1 MRTLKKSLALVLA
14 IVLVV
19 GVCVFNVA
27 AFTDDEAI
35 TSDEA
40 VAVLS
45 GIGVIKG
52 RDTGAFDPTATL
64 TRAEAA
70 TIITRLKGQ
79 EDLQAKSYFDDMQ
92 GHWAESY
99 VAYCAAEGI
108 VNGVGDNKFDPD
120 AKLTGNQWGKMLLVA
135 MGFDP
140 AETGLDKGDTW
151 EVAVAKLV
159 KDKKLKVGVETL
171 DMNAPISREQTCVL
185 AFNALPQSVS
195 GERAYVVEGVVFDN
209 ATDAM
214 LYSLISH
221 KDITVTTP
229 SDALQAN
236 FPSLAE
242 TAAEDDFGRPAHQWT
257 YGEGVDKEVLYT
269 EVEAPA
275 YSYVATKAETVSVDV
290 LNSNLKLK
298 TAKTML
304 TGSPVVLVNGDAG
317 TAYVA
322 GDLVEVYTDKQEAQ
336 KVVIS
341 HYDLATITK
350 IDDLTKAE
358 KSALAEDDL
367 STVKIDIKLAG
378 GTELKKIYDGKF
390 TNFGYAEGEYV
401 LVAMNSAKEI
411 IDSQKA
417 ETISGKI
424 DALKGAE
431 VRINGEFYGIATK
444 TIGSVTATRG
454 TEATWALDAAGDLA
468 ANVEVKEAATKSTD
482 YAMIYN
488 VVATES
494 ETGGLN
500 PDGYD
505 DSTTSKNYTVYAV
518 LTDGTK
524 ISAPAW
530 TDKDGK
536 VQKAVSDFSAPVVK
550 AYEMKDGKFKI
561 VEGEYGEAKFA
572 ENVTLNK
579 SQTAVAT
586 DAYATSSTVYISGAK
601 VEKDGKTTF
610 QVSTIVGVANA
621 KLSNADISYV
631 VNKKEVLYVFT
642 ADGISAAEEEP
653 EYAVAIMADAV
664 PTETADE
671 DDNVVYT
678 YTVII
683 DGAEASLDSDALLSV
698 TKGQIFE
705 YEASGTTISVKKVY
719 DFATDGVVLSF
730 VQDGGTQV
738 RVDGDD
744 TVYSQASAKV
754 YAFNEDGEIEA
765 GTLKEGQ
772 KVILIANDKGVISYA
787 FIEYVAE
794 T

>member
-19 GVCVFNVA
+19 GVCVFNAA

-35 TSDEA
+35 TCDEA
-40 VAVLS
+40 VAVLT

-92 GHWAESY
+92 GHGAESY

-214 LYSLISH
+214 LYSLMSH
-221 KDITVTTP
+221 KEITVTTP

-236 FPSLAE
+236 FPSLEE
-242 TAAEDDFGRPAHQWT
+242 TAAEDDFGRPAHEWT
-257 YGEGVDKEVLYT
+257 YGEGVDKESIYL

-304 TGSPVVLVNGDAG
+304 TGSPVVLKNGDAA

-322 GDLVEVYTDKQEAQ
+322 GDLVEVYTDKLEAQ

-341 HYDLATITK
+341 HYDLATVTK
-350 IDDLTKAE
+350 VAE
-358 KSALAEDDL
+358 LKKSEIVEDDP
-367 STVKIDIKLAG
+367 STVKINIKLAG
-378 GTELKKIYDGKF
+378 GTEIKDIRDAQF
-390 TNFGYAEGEYV
+390 ADFAYAEDDYA
-401 LVAMNSAKEI
+401 LVAVNSAKEI
-411 IDSQKA
+411 LASQAA
-417 ETISGKI
+417 ETVSGKI
-424 DALKGAE
+424 DATRGAE
-431 VRINGEFYGIATK
+431 VRINGNFYGIASK
-444 TIGSVTATRG
+444 TIGTLTATRG

-518 LTDGTK
+518 LTDGSK

-536 VQKAVSDFSAPVVK
+536 VQADVSGFTAPKVV
-550 AYEMKDGKFKI
+550 AYEMKDGKLKI
-561 VEGEYGEAKFA
+561 VEGEYTMK
-572 ENVTLNK
+572 TLNDISLNK
-579 SQTAVAT
+579 ASKV
-586 DAYATSSTVYISGAK
+586 DDGAYADGSTVYISGAK
-601 VEKDGKTTF
+601 DTEKNVF
-610 QVSTIVGVANA
+610 VVSTVTGYKNA
-621 KLSNADISYV
+621 KLTDADITYV
-631 VNKKEVLYVFT
+631 ANEKKVLYVFT
-642 ADGISAAEEEP
+642 ADGISAVEAEP
-653 EYAVAIMADAV
+653 EYAVAVLANAEPIV
-664 PTETADE
+664 TTDE
-671 DDNVVYT
+671 DDNDVYT

-683 DGAEASLDSDALLSV
+683 DGAETDLVVDAPITGV
-698 TKGQIFE
+698 VEGQVFE
-705 YEASGTTISVKKVY
+705 YELADTTFTLKKAY
-719 DFATDGVVLSF
+719 DFATDGVTVEF
-730 VQDGGTQV
+730 VSGNQVMAGGKE
-738 RVDGDD
+738 
-744 TVYSQASAKV
+744 YSQASAKV

-765 GTLKEGQ
+765 GTLKEDQ

>member
-35 TSDEA
+35 TCDEA
-40 VAVLS
+40 VAVLT

-171 DMNAPISREQTCVL
+171 DMNAPISRENTCVL
-185 AFNALPQSVS
+185 AFNALPQSVT

-214 LYSLISH
+214 IYAMINH
-221 KDITVTTP
+221 TDITVTTP

-242 TAAEDDFGRPAHQWT
+242 TAAEDDFGRPAHEWT
-257 YGEGVDKEVLYT
+257 YGEGVDKESIYL

-304 TGSPVVLVNGDAG
+304 TGTPTVLVNGDAG

-322 GDLVEVYTDKQEAQ
+322 GDLVEVYTDKLEAQ

-350 IDDLTKAE
+350 VAE
-358 KSALAEDDL
+358 LKKSEIVEDDP
-367 STVKIDIKLAG
+367 STVKINIKLAG
-378 GTELKKIYDGKF
+378 GTEIKDIRDAQF
-390 TNFGYAEGEYV
+390 ADFAYAEDDYA
-401 LVAMNSAKEI
+401 LVAVNSAKEI
-411 IDSQKA
+411 LASQAA
-417 ETISGKI
+417 ETVSGKI
-424 DALKGAE
+424 DATRGAE
-431 VRINGEFYGIATK
+431 VRINGNFYGIASK
-444 TIGSVTATRG
+444 TIGTLTASRG

-518 LTDGTK
+518 LTDGSK

-536 VQKAVSDFSAPVVK
+536 VQSEVSGFGDPKVV
-550 AYEMKDGKFKI
+550 AYEMKDGKLKI
-561 VEGEYGEAKFA
+561 VEGEYTMKTL
-572 ENVTLNK
+572 NDITLNK
-579 SQTAVAT
+579 ASKV
-586 DAYATSSTVYISGAK
+586 DDGAYADGSTVYISGAK
-601 VEKDGKTTF
+601 DTEKNVF
-610 QVSTIVGVANA
+610 AVSTVTGYKNA
-621 KLSNADISYV
+621 KLTNADITYV
-631 VNKKEVLYVFT
+631 ANEKKVLYVFT
-642 ADGISAAEEEP
+642 ADGISAVEAEP
-653 EYAVAIMADAV
+653 EYAVAILANAEPIV
-664 PTETADE
+664 TTDE
-671 DDNVVYT
+671 DDNDVYT

-683 DGAEASLDSDALLSV
+683 DGAETDLVVDEPITGV
-698 TKGQIFE
+698 VEGQVFE
-705 YEASGTTISVKKVY
+705 YELADTTFTLKKAY
-719 DFATDGVVLSF
+719 DFATDGVTVEF
-730 VQDGGTQV
+730 VSGNQVMAGGKE
-738 RVDGDD
+738 
-744 TVYSQASAKV
+744 YSQASAKV

-765 GTLKEGQ
+765 GTLKEDQ

>member
-19 GVCVFNVA
+19 GVCVFNAA

-35 TSDEA
+35 TCDEA
-40 VAVLS
+40 VAVLT

-79 EDLQAKSYFDDMQ
+79 EDLQAKSKFDDMQ

-171 DMNAPISREQTCVL
+171 DMNAPISRENTCVL
-185 AFNALPQSVS
+185 AFNALPQSVT

-214 LYSLISH
+214 IYAMINH
-221 KDITVTTP
+221 TDITVTTP

-242 TAAEDDFGRPAHQWT
+242 TAAEDDFGRPAHEWT
-257 YGEGVDKEVLYT
+257 YGEGVDKESIYL

-304 TGSPVVLVNGDAG
+304 TGTPTVLVNGDAG

-322 GDLVEVYTDKQEAQ
+322 GDLVEVYTDKLEAQ

-350 IDDLTKAE
+350 VAE
-358 KSALAEDDL
+358 LKKSEIVEDDP
-367 STVKIDIKLAG
+367 STVKINIKLAG
-378 GTELKKIYDGKF
+378 GTEIKDIRDAQF
-390 TNFGYAEGEYV
+390 ADFAYAEDDYA
-401 LVAMNSAKEI
+401 LVAVNSAKEI
-411 IDSQKA
+411 LASQAA
-417 ETISGKI
+417 ETVSGKI
-424 DALKGAE
+424 DATRGAE
-431 VRINGEFYGIATK
+431 VRINGNFYGIASK
-444 TIGSVTATRG
+444 TIGTLTASRG

-518 LTDGTK
+518 LTDGSK

-536 VQKAVSDFSAPVVK
+536 VQSEVSGFGDPKVV
-550 AYEMKDGKFKI
+550 AYEMKDGKLKI
-561 VEGEYGEAKFA
+561 VEGEYTMKTL
-572 ENVTLNK
+572 NDITLNK
-579 SQTAVAT
+579 ASKV
-586 DAYATSSTVYISGAK
+586 DDGAYADGSTVYISGAK
-601 VEKDGKTTF
+601 DTEKNVF
-610 QVSTIVGVANA
+610 AVSTVTGYKNA
-621 KLSNADISYV
+621 KLTNADITYV
-631 VNKKEVLYVFT
+631 ANEKKVLYVFT
-642 ADGISAAEEEP
+642 ADGISAVEAEP
-653 EYAVAIMADAV
+653 EYAVAILANAEPIV
-664 PTETADE
+664 TTDE
-671 DDNVVYT
+671 DDNDVYT

-683 DGAEASLDSDALLSV
+683 DGAETDLVVDEPITGV
-698 TKGQIFE
+698 VEGQVFE
-705 YEASGTTISVKKVY
+705 YELADTTFTLKKAY
-719 DFATDGVVLSF
+719 DFATDGVTVEF
-730 VQDGGTQV
+730 VSGNQVMAGGKE
-738 RVDGDD
+738 
-744 TVYSQASAKV
+744 YSQASAKV

-765 GTLKEGQ
+765 GTLKEDQ

>member
-19 GVCVFNVA
+19 GVCVFNAA

-35 TSDEA
+35 TCDEA
-40 VAVLS
+40 VAVLT

-79 EDLQAKSYFDDMQ
+79 EDLQAKSKFDDMQ

-171 DMNAPISREQTCVL
+171 DMNAPISRENTCVL

-195 GERAYVVEGVVFDN
+195 GERAYIVDGVTFDN

-214 LYSLISH
+214 LYSMIREQP
-221 KDITVTTP
+221 ITVTTP
-229 SDALQAN
+229 SDSLQAN

-242 TAAEDDFGRPAHQWT
+242 TAAEDDFGRPAHEWT
-257 YGEGVDKEVLYT
+257 YGEGVDKESIYL

-304 TGSPVVLVNGDAG
+304 TGTPTVLVNGDAG

-322 GDLVEVYTDKQEAQ
+322 GDLVEVYTDKLEAQ

-350 IDDLTKAE
+350 VAE
-358 KSALAEDDL
+358 LKKSEIVEDDP
-367 STVKIDIKLAG
+367 STVKINIKLAG
-378 GTELKKIYDGKF
+378 GTEIKDIRDAQF
-390 TNFGYAEGEYV
+390 ADFAYAEDDYA
-401 LVAMNSAKEI
+401 LVAVNSAKEI
-411 IDSQKA
+411 LASQAA
-417 ETISGKI
+417 ETVSGKI
-424 DALKGAE
+424 DATRGAE
-431 VRINGEFYGIATK
+431 VRINGNFYGIASK
-444 TIGSVTATRG
+444 TIGTLTASRG

-518 LTDGTK
+518 LTDGSK

-536 VQKAVSDFSAPVVK
+536 VQSEVSGFGDPKVV
-550 AYEMKDGKFKI
+550 AYEMKDGKLKI
-561 VEGEYGEAKFA
+561 VEGEYTMKTL
-572 ENVTLNK
+572 NDITLNK
-579 SQTAVAT
+579 ASKV
-586 DAYATSSTVYISGAK
+586 DDGAYADGSTVYISGAK
-601 VEKDGKTTF
+601 DTEKNVF
-610 QVSTIVGVANA
+610 AVSTVTGYKNA
-621 KLSNADISYV
+621 KLTNADITYV
-631 VNKKEVLYVFT
+631 ANEKKVLYVFT
-642 ADGISAAEEEP
+642 ADGISAVEAEP
-653 EYAVAIMADAV
+653 EYAVAILANAEPIV
-664 PTETADE
+664 TTDE
-671 DDNVVYT
+671 DDNDVYT

-683 DGAEASLDSDALLSV
+683 DGAETDLVVDEPITGV
-698 TKGQIFE
+698 VEGQVFE
-705 YEASGTTISVKKVY
+705 YELADTTFTLKKAY
-719 DFATDGVVLSF
+719 DFATDGVTVEF
-730 VQDGGTQV
+730 VSGNQVMAGGKE
-738 RVDGDD
+738 
-744 TVYSQASAKV
+744 YSQASAKV

-765 GTLKEGQ
+765 GTLKEDQ

>member
-19 GVCVFNVA
+19 GVCVFNAA

-35 TSDEA
+35 TCDEA
-40 VAVLS
+40 VAVLT

-79 EDLQAKSYFDDMQ
+79 EDLQAKSKFDDMQ

-171 DMNAPISREQTCVL
+171 DMNAPISRENTCVL
-185 AFNALPQSVS
+185 AFNALPQSVT

-214 LYSLISH
+214 IYAMINH
-221 KDITVTTP
+221 TDITVTTP

-242 TAAEDDFGRPAHQWT
+242 TAAEDDFGRPAHEWT
-257 YGEGVDKEVLYT
+257 YGEGVDKESIYL

-304 TGSPVVLVNGDAG
+304 TGTPTVLVNGDAG

-322 GDLVEVYTDKQEAQ
+322 GDLVEVYTDKLEAQ

-350 IDDLTKAE
+350 VAE
-358 KSALAEDDL
+358 LKKSEIVEDDP
-367 STVKIDIKLAG
+367 STVKINIKLAG
-378 GTELKKIYDGKF
+378 GTEIKDIRDAQF
-390 TNFGYAEGEYV
+390 ADFAYAEDDYA
-401 LVAMNSAKEI
+401 LVAVNSAKEI
-411 IDSQKA
+411 LASQAA
-417 ETISGKI
+417 ETVSGKI
-424 DALKGAE
+424 DATRGAE
-431 VRINGEFYGIATK
+431 VRINGNFYGIASK
-444 TIGSVTATRG
+444 TIGTLTATRG

-518 LTDGTK
+518 LTDGSK

-536 VQKAVSDFSAPVVK
+536 VQSEVSGFGDPKVV
-550 AYEMKDGKFKI
+550 AYEMKDGKLKI
-561 VEGEYGEAKFA
+561 VEGEYTMKTL
-572 ENVTLNK
+572 NDITLNK
-579 SQTAVAT
+579 ASKV
-586 DAYATSSTVYISGAK
+586 DDGAYADGSTVYISGAK
-601 VEKDGKTTF
+601 DTEKNVF
-610 QVSTIVGVANA
+610 AVSTVTGYKNA
-621 KLSNADISYV
+621 KLTNADITYV
-631 VNKKEVLYVFT
+631 ANEKKVLYVFT
-642 ADGISAAEEEP
+642 ADGISAVEAEP
-653 EYAVAIMADAV
+653 EYAVAILANAEPIV
-664 PTETADE
+664 TTDE
-671 DDNVVYT
+671 DDNDVYT

-683 DGAEASLDSDALLSV
+683 DGAETDLVVDAAITGV
-698 TKGQIFE
+698 VEGQVFE
-705 YEASGTTISVKKVY
+705 YELADTTFTLKKAY
-719 DFATDGVVLSF
+719 DFATDGVTVEF
-730 VQDGGTQV
+730 VSGNQVMAGGKE
-738 RVDGDD
+738 
-744 TVYSQASAKV
+744 YSQASAKV

-765 GTLKEGQ
+765 GTLKEDQ
-772 KVILIANDKGVISYA
+772 KVILIATEKGVISYA

>member
-19 GVCVFNVA
+19 GVCVFNAA

-35 TSDEA
+35 TCDEA
-40 VAVLS
+40 VAVLT

-79 EDLQAKSYFDDMQ
+79 EDLQAKSKFDDMQ

-171 DMNAPISREQTCVL
+171 DMNAPISRENTCVL
-185 AFNALPQSVS
+185 AFNALPQSVT

-214 LYSLISH
+214 IYAMINH
-221 KDITVTTP
+221 TDITVTTP

-242 TAAEDDFGRPAHQWT
+242 TAAEDDFGRPAHEWT
-257 YGEGVDKEVLYT
+257 YGEGVDKESIYL

-304 TGSPVVLVNGDAG
+304 TGTPTVLVNGDAG

-322 GDLVEVYTDKQEAQ
+322 GDLVEVYTDKLEAQ

-350 IDDLTKAE
+350 VAE
-358 KSALAEDDL
+358 LKKSEIVEDDP
-367 STVKIDIKLAG
+367 STVKINIKLAG
-378 GTELKKIYDGKF
+378 GTEIKDIRDAQF
-390 TNFGYAEGEYV
+390 ADFAYAEDDYA
-401 LVAMNSAKEI
+401 LVAVNSAKEI
-411 IDSQKA
+411 LASQAA
-417 ETISGKI
+417 ETVSGKI
-424 DALKGAE
+424 DATRGAE
-431 VRINGEFYGIATK
+431 VRINGNFYGIASK
-444 TIGSVTATRG
+444 TIGTLTASRG

-518 LTDGTK
+518 LTDGSK

-536 VQKAVSDFSAPVVK
+536 VQSEVSGFTAPKVV
-550 AYEMKDGKFKI
+550 AYEMKDGKLKI
-561 VEGEYGEAKFA
+561 VEGEYTMK
-572 ENVTLNK
+572 TLNDVSLNK
-579 SQTAVAT
+579 ASKV
-586 DAYATSSTVYISGAK
+586 DDGAYADGSTVYISGAK
-601 VEKDGKTTF
+601 DTEKNVF
-610 QVSTIVGVANA
+610 VVSTVTGYKNA
-621 KLSNADISYV
+621 KLTDADITYV
-631 VNKKEVLYVFT
+631 ANEKKVLYVFT
-642 ADGISAAEEEP
+642 ADGISAVEAEP
-653 EYAVAIMADAV
+653 EYAVAVLANAEPIV
-664 PTETADE
+664 TTDE
-671 DDNVVYT
+671 DDNDVYT

-683 DGAEASLDSDALLSV
+683 DGAETDLVVDEPITGV
-698 TKGQIFE
+698 VEGQVFE
-705 YEASGTTISVKKVY
+705 YELADTTFTLKKAY
-719 DFATDGVVLSF
+719 DFATDGVTVEF
-730 VQDGGTQV
+730 VSGNQVMAGGKE
-738 RVDGDD
+738 
-744 TVYSQASAKV
+744 YSQASAKV

-765 GTLKEGQ
+765 GTLKEDQ

>member
-19 GVCVFNVA
+19 GVCVFNAA

-35 TSDEA
+35 TCDEA
-40 VAVLS
+40 VAVLT

-79 EDLQAKSYFDDMQ
+79 EDLQAKSKFDDMQ

-171 DMNAPISREQTCVL
+171 DMNAPISRENTCVL
-185 AFNALPQSVS
+185 AFNALPQSVT

-214 LYSLISH
+214 IYAMINH
-221 KDITVTTP
+221 TDITVTTP

-242 TAAEDDFGRPAHQWT
+242 TAAEDDFGRPAHEWT
-257 YGEGVDKEVLYT
+257 YGEGVDKESIYL

-304 TGSPVVLVNGDAG
+304 TGSPVVLKNGDAA

-322 GDLVEVYTDKQEAQ
+322 GDLVEVYTDKLEAQ

-350 IDDLTKAE
+350 VAE
-358 KSALAEDDL
+358 LKKSEIVEDDP
-367 STVKIDIKLAG
+367 STVKINIKLAG
-378 GTELKKIYDGKF
+378 GTEIKDIRDAQF
-390 TNFGYAEGEYV
+390 ADFAYAEDDYA
-401 LVAMNSAKEI
+401 LVAVNSAKEI
-411 IDSQKA
+411 LASQAA
-417 ETISGKI
+417 ETVSGKI
-424 DALKGAE
+424 DATRGAE
-431 VRINGEFYGIATK
+431 VRINGNFYGIASK
-444 TIGSVTATRG
+444 TIGTLTATRG

-518 LTDGTK
+518 LTDGSK

-536 VQKAVSDFSAPVVK
+536 VQSEVSGFGDPKVV
-550 AYEMKDGKFKI
+550 AYEMKDGKLKI
-561 VEGEYGEAKFA
+561 VEGEYTMKTL
-572 ENVTLNK
+572 NDITLNK
-579 SQTAVAT
+579 ASKV
-586 DAYATSSTVYISGAK
+586 DDGAYADGSTVYISGAK
-601 VEKDGKTTF
+601 DTEKNVF
-610 QVSTIVGVANA
+610 AVSTVTGYKNA
-621 KLSNADISYV
+621 KLTNADITYV
-631 VNKKEVLYVFT
+631 ANEKKVLYVFT
-642 ADGISAAEEEP
+642 ADGISAVEAEP
-653 EYAVAIMADAV
+653 EYAVAILANAEPIV
-664 PTETADE
+664 TTDE
-671 DDNVVYT
+671 DDNDVYT

-683 DGAEASLDSDALLSV
+683 DGAETDLVVDAAITGV
-698 TKGQIFE
+698 VEGQVFE
-705 YEASGTTISVKKVY
+705 YELADTTFTLKKAY
-719 DFATDGVVLSF
+719 DFATDGVTVEF
-730 VQDGGTQV
+730 VSGNQVMAGGKE
-738 RVDGDD
+738 
-744 TVYSQASAKV
+744 YSQASAKV

-765 GTLKEGQ
+765 GTLKEDQ
-772 KVILIANDKGVISYA
+772 KVILIATEKGVISYA

>member
-19 GVCVFNVA
+19 GVCVFNAA

-35 TSDEA
+35 TCDEA
-40 VAVLS
+40 VAVLT

-79 EDLQAKSYFDDMQ
+79 EDLQAKSKFDDMQ

-171 DMNAPISREQTCVL
+171 DMNAPISRENTCVL
-185 AFNALPQSVS
+185 AFNALPQSVT

-214 LYSLISH
+214 IYAMINH
-221 KDITVTTP
+221 TDITVTTP

-242 TAAEDDFGRPAHQWT
+242 TAAEDDFGRPAHEWT
-257 YGEGVDKEVLYT
+257 YGEGVDKESIYL

-304 TGSPVVLVNGDAG
+304 TGSPVVLKNGDAA

-322 GDLVEVYTDKQEAQ
+322 GDLVEVYTDKLEAQ

-350 IDDLTKAE
+350 VAE
-358 KSALAEDDL
+358 LKKSEIVEDDP
-367 STVKIDIKLAG
+367 STVKINIKLAG
-378 GTELKKIYDGKF
+378 GTEIKDIRDAQF
-390 TNFGYAEGEYV
+390 ADFAYAEDDYA
-401 LVAMNSAKEI
+401 LVAVNSAKEI
-411 IDSQKA
+411 LASQAA
-417 ETISGKI
+417 ETVSGKI
-424 DALKGAE
+424 DATRGAE
-431 VRINGEFYGIATK
+431 VRINGNFYGIASK
-444 TIGSVTATRG
+444 TIGTLTATRG

-518 LTDGTK
+518 LTDGSK

-536 VQKAVSDFSAPVVK
+536 VQSEVSGFGDPKVV
-550 AYEMKDGKFKI
+550 AYEMKDGKLKI
-561 VEGEYGEAKFA
+561 VEGEYTMKTL
-572 ENVTLNK
+572 NDITLNK
-579 SQTAVAT
+579 ASKV
-586 DAYATSSTVYISGAK
+586 DDGAYADGSTVYISGAK
-601 VEKDGKTTF
+601 DTEKNVF
-610 QVSTIVGVANA
+610 AVSTVTGYKNA
-621 KLSNADISYV
+621 KLTNADITYV
-631 VNKKEVLYVFT
+631 ANEKKVLYVFT
-642 ADGISAAEEEP
+642 ADGISAVEAEP
-653 EYAVAIMADAV
+653 EYAVAVLANAEPIV
-664 PTETADE
+664 TTDE
-671 DDNVVYT
+671 DDNDVYT

-683 DGAEASLDSDALLSV
+683 DGAETDLVVDAAITGV
-698 TKGQIFE
+698 VEGQVFE
-705 YEASGTTISVKKVY
+705 YELADTTFTLKKAY
-719 DFATDGVVLSF
+719 DFATDGVTVEF
-730 VQDGGTQV
+730 VSGNQVMAGGKE
-738 RVDGDD
+738 
-744 TVYSQASAKV
+744 YSQASAKV

-765 GTLKEGQ
+765 GTLKEDQ
-772 KVILIANDKGVISYA
+772 KVILIATEKGVISYA

>member
-35 TSDEA
+35 TCDEA
-40 VAVLS
+40 VAVLT

-120 AKLTGNQWGKMLLVA
+120 AKLTGNQWGKMLLVT

-171 DMNAPISREQTCVL
+171 DMNAPISRENTCVL
-185 AFNALPQSVS
+185 AFNALPQSVT
-195 GERAYVVEGVVFDN
+195 GERAYEVEGVVFDN

-214 LYSLISH
+214 LYAMINH
-221 KDITVTTP
+221 KDTITVTTP
-229 SDALQAN
+229 SDSLQAN
-236 FPSLAE
+236 FPSLEE
-242 TAAEDDFGRPAHQWT
+242 TAAEDDFGRPAHEWT
-257 YGEGVDKEVLYT
+257 YGEGVDKESIYL

-304 TGSPVVLVNGDAG
+304 TGSPVVLKNGDAA

-322 GDLVEVYTDKQEAQ
+322 GDLVEVYTDKLEAQ

-341 HYDLATITK
+341 HYDLATVTK
-350 IDDLTKAE
+350 VAE
-358 KSALAEDDL
+358 LKKSEIVEDDP
-367 STVKIDIKLAG
+367 STVKINIKLAG
-378 GTELKKIYDGKF
+378 GTEIKDIRDAQF
-390 TNFGYAEGEYV
+390 ADFAYAEDDYA
-401 LVAMNSAKEI
+401 LVAVNSAKEI
-411 IDSQKA
+411 LASQAA
-417 ETISGKI
+417 ETVSGKI
-424 DALKGAE
+424 DATRGAE
-431 VRINGEFYGIATK
+431 VRINGNFYGIASK
-444 TIGSVTATRG
+444 TIGTLTATRG

-518 LTDGTK
+518 LTDGSK

-536 VQKAVSDFSAPVVK
+536 VQADVSGFTAPKVV
-550 AYEMKDGKFKI
+550 AYEMKDGKLKI
-561 VEGEYGEAKFA
+561 VEGEYTMK
-572 ENVTLNK
+572 TLNGISLNK
-579 SQTAVAT
+579 ASKV
-586 DAYATSSTVYISGAK
+586 DDGAYADGSTVYISGAK
-601 VEKDGKTTF
+601 DTEKNVF
-610 QVSTIVGVANA
+610 VVSTVTGYKNA
-621 KLSNADISYV
+621 KLTDADITYV
-631 VNKKEVLYVFT
+631 ANEKKVLYVFT
-642 ADGISAAEEEP
+642 ADGISAVEAEP
-653 EYAVAIMADAV
+653 EYAVAVLANAEPIV
-664 PTETADE
+664 TTDE
-671 DDNVVYT
+671 DDNDVYT

-683 DGAEASLDSDALLSV
+683 DGAETDLVVDAPITGV
-698 TKGQIFE
+698 VEGQVFE
-705 YEASGTTISVKKVY
+705 YELADTTFTLKKAY
-719 DFATDGVVLSF
+719 DFATDGVTVEF
-730 VQDGGTQV
+730 VSGNQVMAGGKE
-738 RVDGDD
+738 
-744 TVYSQASAKV
+744 YSQASAKV

-765 GTLKEGQ
+765 GTLKEDQ
-772 KVILIANDKGVISYA
+772 KVILIATEKGVISYA

>member
-19 GVCVFNVA
+19 GVCVFNAA

-35 TSDEA
+35 TCDEA
-40 VAVLS
+40 VAVLT

-79 EDLQAKSYFDDMQ
+79 EDLQAKSKFDDMQ

-171 DMNAPISREQTCVL
+171 DMNAPISRENTCVL
-185 AFNALPQSVS
+185 AFNALPQSVT

-214 LYSLISH
+214 IYAMINH
-221 KDITVTTP
+221 TDITVTTP

-242 TAAEDDFGRPAHQWT
+242 TAAEDDFGRPAHEWT
-257 YGEGVDKEVLYT
+257 YGEGVDKESIYL

-304 TGSPVVLVNGDAG
+304 TGTPTVLVNGDAG

-322 GDLVEVYTDKQEAQ
+322 GDLVEVYTDKLEAQ

-350 IDDLTKAE
+350 VAE
-358 KSALAEDDL
+358 LKKSEIVEDDP
-367 STVKIDIKLAG
+367 STVKINIKLAG
-378 GTELKKIYDGKF
+378 GTEIKDIRDAQF
-390 TNFGYAEGEYV
+390 ADFAYAEDDYA
-401 LVAMNSAKEI
+401 LVAVNSAKEI
-411 IDSQKA
+411 LASQAA
-417 ETISGKI
+417 ETVSGKI
-424 DALKGAE
+424 DATRGAE
-431 VRINGEFYGIATK
+431 VRINGNFYGIASK
-444 TIGSVTATRG
+444 TIGTLTATRG

-518 LTDGTK
+518 LTDGSK

-536 VQKAVSDFSAPVVK
+536 VQSEVSGFGDPKVV
-550 AYEMKDGKFKI
+550 AYEMKDGKLKI
-561 VEGEYGEAKFA
+561 VEGEYTMKTL
-572 ENVTLNK
+572 NDITLNK
-579 SQTAVAT
+579 ASKV
-586 DAYATSSTVYISGAK
+586 DDGAYADGSTVYISGAK
-601 VEKDGKTTF
+601 DTEKNVF
-610 QVSTIVGVANA
+610 AVSTVTGYKNA
-621 KLSNADISYV
+621 KLTNADITYV
-631 VNKKEVLYVFT
+631 ANEKKVLYVFT
-642 ADGISAAEEEP
+642 ADGISAVEAEP
-653 EYAVAIMADAV
+653 EYAVAVLANAEPIV
-664 PTETADE
+664 TTDE
-671 DDNVVYT
+671 DDNDVYT

-683 DGAEASLDSDALLSV
+683 DGAETDLVVDAAITGV
-698 TKGQIFE
+698 VEGQVFE
-705 YEASGTTISVKKVY
+705 YELADTTFTLKKAY
-719 DFATDGVVLSF
+719 DFATDGVTVEF
-730 VQDGGTQV
+730 VSGNQVMAGGKE
-738 RVDGDD
+738 
-744 TVYSQASAKV
+744 YSQASAKV

-765 GTLKEGQ
+765 GTLKEDQ
-772 KVILIANDKGVISYA
+772 KVILIATEKGVISYA

>member
-35 TSDEA
+35 SHDEA

-159 KDKKLKVGVETL
+159 KDKKLKVGVDAL
-171 DMNAPISREQTCVL
+171 DMNAPISRENTCVL
-185 AFNALPQSVS
+185 AFNALGQSVS
-195 GERAYVVEGVVFDN
+195 GNKSYVAEDGETFDTALEAALYAM
-209 ATDAM
+209 ATDQE
-214 LYSLISH
+214 IS
-221 KDITVTTP
+221 ISTP
-229 SDALQAN
+229 SDSLQAN
-236 FPSLAE
+236 FPSLKE
-242 TAAEDDFGRPAHQWT
+242 SAAVDAFGRPGHEWT
-257 YGEGVDKEVLYT
+257 YGEGEDEEVIYT
-269 EVEAPA
+269 EAEAPD

-290 LNSNLKLK
+290 LNANLKLK

-304 TGSPVVLVNGDAG
+304 TGTPNILVNGDAG

-322 GDLVEVYTDKQEAQ
+322 GDLVEVYTDKLEA
-336 KVVIS
+336 KTVVIT
-341 HYDLATITK
+341 HYDLATVTK
-350 IDDLTKAE
+350 VAE
-358 KSALAEDDL
+358 LKKSELVEDDP
-367 STVKIDIKLAG
+367 STVKITIKLAG
-378 GTELKKIYDGKF
+378 GTEIKDIRDAKF
-390 TNFGYAEGEYV
+390 ADFAYAEGDYA
-401 LVAMNSAKEI
+401 LVAVNSAKEI
-411 IDSQKA
+411 LASQAA
-417 ETISGKI
+417 ETVSGKI
-424 DALKGAE
+424 DATRGAE
-431 VRINGEFYGIATK
+431 VRINGEFYGIASK
-444 TIGSVTATRG
+444 TIGTLTATRG

-505 DSTTSKNYTVYAV
+505 DSTTSKKYTVYAV
-518 LTDGTK
+518 LTDGSK

-536 VQKAVSDFSAPVVK
+536 VQSEVSAFTAPKVV
-550 AYEMKDGKFKI
+550 AYEMKDGKLKI
-561 VEGEYGEAKFA
+561 VEGEYTMKTL
-572 ENVTLNK
+572 NDVTLNK
-579 SQTAVAT
+579 ASKV
-586 DAYATSSTVYISGAK
+586 DDGAYADGSTVYISGAK
-601 VEKDGKTTF
+601 DTEKNVF
-610 QVSTIVGVANA
+610 VVSTVTGYKNA
-621 KLSNADISYV
+621 KLTKADITYV
-631 VNKKEVLYVFT
+631 ANEKKVLYVFT
-642 ADGISAAEEEP
+642 ADGISAVEAEP
-653 EYAVAIMADAV
+653 EYAVAVLANAEPIV
-664 PTETADE
+664 TTDE
-671 DDNVVYT
+671 DDNDVYT

-683 DGAEASLDSDALLSV
+683 DGAETDLVVDAPITGV
-698 TKGQIFE
+698 VEGQVFE
-705 YEASGTTISVKKVY
+705 YELSDTTFTLKKAY
-719 DFATDGVVLSF
+719 DFATDGVTVEF
-730 VQDGGTQV
+730 VSGNQVMAGGKE
-738 RVDGDD
+738 
-744 TVYSQASAKV
+744 YSQASAKV

-765 GTLKEGQ
+765 GTLKEDQ
-772 KVILIANDKGVISYA
+772 KVILIATEKGVISYA

>member
-19 GVCVFNVA
+19 GVCVFNAA

-35 TSDEA
+35 TCDEA
-40 VAVLS
+40 VAVLT

-79 EDLQAKSYFDDMQ
+79 EDLQAKSKFDDMQ

-214 LYSLISH
+214 LYSLMSH
-221 KDITVTTP
+221 KEITVTTP

-236 FPSLAE
+236 FPSLEE
-242 TAAEDDFGRPAHQWT
+242 TAAEDDFGRPAHEWT
-257 YGEGVDKEVLYT
+257 YGEGVDKESIYL

-304 TGSPVVLVNGDAG
+304 TGSPVVLKNGDAA

-322 GDLVEVYTDKQEAQ
+322 GDLVEVYTDKLEAQ

-341 HYDLATITK
+341 HYDLATVTK
-350 IDDLTKAE
+350 VAE
-358 KSALAEDDL
+358 LKKSEIVEDDP
-367 STVKIDIKLAG
+367 STVKINIKLAG
-378 GTELKKIYDGKF
+378 GTEIKDIRDAQF
-390 TNFGYAEGEYV
+390 ADFAYAEDDYA
-401 LVAMNSAKEI
+401 LVAVNSAKEI
-411 IDSQKA
+411 LASQAA
-417 ETISGKI
+417 ETVSGKI
-424 DALKGAE
+424 DATRGAE
-431 VRINGEFYGIATK
+431 VRINGNFYGIASK
-444 TIGSVTATRG
+444 TIGTLTATRG

-518 LTDGTK
+518 LTDGSK

-536 VQKAVSDFSAPVVK
+536 VQADVSGFTAPKVV
-550 AYEMKDGKFKI
+550 AYEMKDGKLKI
-561 VEGEYGEAKFA
+561 VEGEYTMK
-572 ENVTLNK
+572 TLNDISLNK
-579 SQTAVAT
+579 ASKV
-586 DAYATSSTVYISGAK
+586 DDGAYADGSTVYISGAK
-601 VEKDGKTTF
+601 DTEKNVF
-610 QVSTIVGVANA
+610 VVSTVTGYKNA
-621 KLSNADISYV
+621 KLTDADITYV
-631 VNKKEVLYVFT
+631 ANEKKVLYVFT
-642 ADGISAAEEEP
+642 ADGISAVEAEP
-653 EYAVAIMADAV
+653 EYAVAVLANAEPIV
-664 PTETADE
+664 TTDE
-671 DDNVVYT
+671 DDNDVYT

-683 DGAEASLDSDALLSV
+683 DGAETDLVVDAPITGV
-698 TKGQIFE
+698 VEGQVFE
-705 YEASGTTISVKKVY
+705 YELADTTFTLKKAY
-719 DFATDGVVLSF
+719 DFATDGVTVEF
-730 VQDGGTQV
+730 VSGNQVMAGGKE
-738 RVDGDD
+738 
-744 TVYSQASAKV
+744 YSQASAKV

-765 GTLKEGQ
+765 GTLKEDQ

>member
-19 GVCVFNVA
+19 GVCVFNAA

-35 TSDEA
+35 TCDEA
-40 VAVLS
+40 VAVLT

-79 EDLQAKSYFDDMQ
+79 EDLQAKSKFDDMQ

-171 DMNAPISREQTCVL
+171 DMNAPISRENTCVL
-185 AFNALPQSVS
+185 AFNALPQSVT

-214 LYSLISH
+214 IYAMINH
-221 KDITVTTP
+221 TDITVTTP

-242 TAAEDDFGRPAHQWT
+242 TAAEDDFGRPAHEWT
-257 YGEGVDKEVLYT
+257 YGEGVDKESIYL

-304 TGSPVVLVNGDAG
+304 TGTPTVLVNGDAG

-322 GDLVEVYTDKQEAQ
+322 GDLVEVYTDKLEAQ

-350 IDDLTKAE
+350 VAE
-358 KSALAEDDL
+358 LKKSEIVEDDP
-367 STVKIDIKLAG
+367 STVKINIKLAG
-378 GTELKKIYDGKF
+378 GTEIKDIRDAQF
-390 TNFGYAEGEYV
+390 ADFAYAEDDYA
-401 LVAMNSAKEI
+401 LVAVNSAKEI
-411 IDSQKA
+411 LASQAA
-417 ETISGKI
+417 ETVSGKI
-424 DALKGAE
+424 DATRGAE
-431 VRINGEFYGIATK
+431 VRINGNFYGIASK
-444 TIGSVTATRG
+444 TIGTLTATRVCG
-454 TEATWALDAAGDLA
+454 RDPDHKETETVTPGREDPSSAL
-468 ANVEVKEAATKSTD
+468 
-482 YAMIYN
+482 
-488 VVATES
+488 
-494 ETGGLN
+494 
-500 PDGYD
+500 
-505 DSTTSKNYTVYAV
+505 
-518 LTDGTK
+518 
-524 ISAPAW
+524 
-530 TDKDGK
+530 
-536 VQKAVSDFSAPVVK
+536 
-550 AYEMKDGKFKI
+550 
-561 VEGEYGEAKFA
+561 
-572 ENVTLNK
+572 VTL
-579 SQTAVAT
+579 
-586 DAYATSSTVYISGAK
+586 
-601 VEKDGKTTF
+601 
-610 QVSTIVGVANA
+610 
-621 KLSNADISYV
+621 
-631 VNKKEVLYVFT
+631 
-642 ADGISAAEEEP
+642 P
-653 EYAVAIMADAV
+653 E
-664 PTETADE
+664 TC
-671 DDNVVYT
+671 
-678 YTVII
+678 
-683 DGAEASLDSDALLSV
+683 
-698 TKGQIFE
+698 F
-705 YEASGTTISVKKVY
+705 
-719 DFATDGVVLSF
+719 
-730 VQDGGTQV
+730 
-738 RVDGDD
+738 
-744 TVYSQASAKV
+744 
-754 YAFNEDGEIEA
+754 
-765 GTLKEGQ
+765 
-772 KVILIANDKGVISYA
+772 
-787 FIEYVAE
+787 
-794 T
+794 

>member
-19 GVCVFNVA
+19 GVCVFNAA

-35 TSDEA
+35 TCDEA
-40 VAVLS
+40 VAVLT

-171 DMNAPISREQTCVL
+171 DMNAPISRENTCVL
-185 AFNALPQSVS
+185 AFNALPQSVT

-214 LYSLISH
+214 IYAMINH
-221 KDITVTTP
+221 TDITVTTP

-242 TAAEDDFGRPAHQWT
+242 TAAEDDFGRPAHEWT
-257 YGEGVDKEVLYT
+257 YGEGVDKESIYL

-304 TGSPVVLVNGDAG
+304 TGTPTVLVNGDAG

-322 GDLVEVYTDKQEAQ
+322 GDLVEVYTDKLEAQ

-350 IDDLTKAE
+350 VAE
-358 KSALAEDDL
+358 LKKSEIVEDDP
-367 STVKIDIKLAG
+367 STVKINIKLAG
-378 GTELKKIYDGKF
+378 GTEIKDIRDAQF
-390 TNFGYAEGEYV
+390 ADFAYAEDDYA
-401 LVAMNSAKEI
+401 LVAVNSAKEI
-411 IDSQKA
+411 LASQAA
-417 ETISGKI
+417 ETVSGKI
-424 DALKGAE
+424 DATRGAE
-431 VRINGEFYGIATK
+431 VRINGNFYGIASK
-444 TIGSVTATRG
+444 TIGTLTASRG

-518 LTDGTK
+518 LTDGSK

-536 VQKAVSDFSAPVVK
+536 VQSEVSGFGDPKVV
-550 AYEMKDGKFKI
+550 AYEMKDGKLKI
-561 VEGEYGEAKFA
+561 VEGEYTMKTL
-572 ENVTLNK
+572 NDITLNK
-579 SQTAVAT
+579 ASKV
-586 DAYATSSTVYISGAK
+586 DDGAYADGSTVYISGAK
-601 VEKDGKTTF
+601 DTEKNVF
-610 QVSTIVGVANA
+610 AVSTVTGYKNA
-621 KLSNADISYV
+621 KLTNADITYV
-631 VNKKEVLYVFT
+631 ANEKKVLYVFT
-642 ADGISAAEEEP
+642 ADGISAVEAEP
-653 EYAVAIMADAV
+653 EYAVAILANAEPIV
-664 PTETADE
+664 TTDE
-671 DDNVVYT
+671 DDNDVYT

-683 DGAEASLDSDALLSV
+683 DGAETDLVVDEPITGV
-698 TKGQIFE
+698 VEGQVFE
-705 YEASGTTISVKKVY
+705 YELADTTFTLKKAY
-719 DFATDGVVLSF
+719 DFATDGVTVEF
-730 VQDGGTQV
+730 VSGNQVMAGGKE
-738 RVDGDD
+738 
-744 TVYSQASAKV
+744 YSQASAKV

-765 GTLKEGQ
+765 GTLKEDQ